1 MTQAAVPT
9 SRFISKQITTATYAH
24 QKCLMYR
31 RRQQV
36 ASAEVPRKV
45 PMHIGQPNT
54 SIYISAK
61 ASQAV

>member
-9 SRFISKQITTATYAH
+9 IKFICNQITTATYAH
-24 QKCLMYR
+24 QKCLMYWQ
-31 RRQQV
+31 RQQV

-61 ASQAV
+61 ASQAA